1 MTAMIDS
8 PIRLVV
14 DSGSARFI
22 EAVSASPEAARFK
35 VLSYTGKGE
44 GGLADLMPEADAVY
58 IYQHFLTG
66 EMIRSAPTLKFI
78 QKHGLNCK
86 NIDVAAA
93 SQRGI
98 PVATLQLFRNATVA
112 EHALALMLACARKI
126 VQGHRAVE
134 SAVYRQ
140 MGLEPIR
147 TSQREYRGDWA
158 RIAAVGELKG
168 AAVGI
173 IGLGDIGMEIA
184 ARCRAF
190 DMDIFYHQ
198 RQRHTPDVEARFNAT
213 YLPFEQLLERVDYLV
228 LILPHTAETEGLIG
242 VDALARMKPTATLIN
257 VARGGIVDED
267 ALVEA
272 LSTGTIAMAGL
283 DVYREEPLPAT
294 SPLITLPNVVLAPHT
309 GGGSKRQR
317 TLDHPAG
324 LRNILRFFDGQ
335 KPQGIIDVSVPRR
348 KRRHGR

>member
-1 MTAMIDS
+1 MTDGA
-8 PIRLVV
+8 IRLVV
-14 DSGSARFI
+14 DSGSPRFV
-22 EAVSASPEAARFK
+22 EAVSRPPEAARFEI
-35 VLSYTGKGE
+35 LSYTGKGAE
-44 GGLADLMPEADAVY
+44 GLAGLVSEADAVY
-58 IYQHFLTG
+58 IYQDFLTG
-66 EMIRSAPTLKFI
+66 EMIRSAPSLKFI

-86 NIDVAAA
+86 NIDLAAA
-93 SQRGI
+93 SERGI

-134 SAVYRQ
+134 TAVYRQ

-158 RIAAVGELKG
+158 KIEGVGELKG

-184 ARCRAF
+184 TRCRAF
-190 DMDIFYHQ
+190 DMDVFYHQ
-198 RQRHTPDVEARFNAT
+198 RQRHTPDVEVRFGAT
-213 YLPFEQLLERVDYLV
+213 YLPFDALLERVDYLV
-228 LILPHTAETEGLIG
+228 LILPHTTATEGLIG
-242 VDALARMKPTATLIN
+242 TGAFARMKPTATLIN
-257 VARGGIVDED
+257 VARGGVVDED

-272 LSTGTIAMAGL
+272 LSTGKIAMAGL

-294 SPLITLPNVVLAPHT
+294 SPLIGLPNVVLAPHT

-324 LRNILRFFDGQ
+324 LENILRFFDGG
-335 KPQGIIDVSVPRR
+335 KPRGIINV
-348 KRRHGR
+348 